1 MLSLTPFAVRSHLW
15 SVVLF
20 CVLPIGLLAADE
32 PSQQC
37 FSIEFF
43 YDSGQNEAAEL
54 QAKLREF
61 AAQRGGLILHFR
73 DLNESPDVRT
83 RLDEIAK
90 HFRLADVKLPA
101 VYGMKY
107 VAADIQSP
115 DQLET
120 RLNEILR
127 MTAYVR
133 NGCPH
138 CAATKAFLA
147 KYGSRY
153 PALEIVYKEVITSQA
168 ANQEMQG
175 IVRRYGQRAAS
186 LPVIHYCNGLT
197 IGFDREST
205 TGKQIL
211 QTLDYWSR
219 SCASQKKS
227 SAETVNAN

>member
-1 MLSLTPFAVRSHLW
+1 MLSLMPIAARSGLW
-15 SVVLF
+15 SAVF
-20 CVLPIGLLAADE
+20 FFVLPIGVLAAE
-32 PSQQC
+32 APLHQC

-43 YDSGQNEAAEL
+43 YDSEKNEATEL
-54 QAKLREF
+54 QAKLQEF
-61 AAQRGGLILHFR
+61 ADQRGGLILHFR
-73 DLNESPDVRT
+73 DLHDSPEVKT

-101 VYGMKY
+101 VYGMKHI
-107 VAADIQSP
+107 VADVQSP
-115 DQLET
+115 DQLNS

-133 NGCPH
+133 YGCPH

-175 IVRRYGQRAAS
+175 LVRRYGQRAAS

-205 TGKQIL
+205 TGKKIL

-227 SAETVNAN
+227 SASNVNAN